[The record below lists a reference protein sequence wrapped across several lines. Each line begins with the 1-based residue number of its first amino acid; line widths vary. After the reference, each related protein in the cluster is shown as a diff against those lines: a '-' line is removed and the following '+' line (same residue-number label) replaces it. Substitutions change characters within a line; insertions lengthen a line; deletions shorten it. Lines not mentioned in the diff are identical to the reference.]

1 MKKIFIISFMI
12 IIPLCTISA
21 ESLSMNLDSA
31 IKTAEENSPELI
43 KAELAL
49 ESALRT
55 HETSWNTFLPSINL
69 SGSFSGNDSVLTDS
83 SSPLSPWSISGG
95 ISLNLQL
102 SPAAVYSIEADR
114 LAYELELLSYQKTRT
129 NLLADVEKA
138 YYALLTEKSNLAIE
152 EANLKLA
159 LKRWE
164 QSKTNFSYGLV
175 SELSVLQAEVSAA
188 NLRPSYNQA
197 IQNHESSKKNFL
209 MLIGLNRETELS
221 LDGGLPEF
229 PSDIFLNTAF
239 LLQNY
244 IPGRIDIRTMELQ
257 KSVFENVQNL
267 TAFSGRSPSLGLSA
281 GFTDTL
287 SNLLASTGVVFTDRA
302 SLSLTLSIPIDNW
315 IPGSNT
321 DTAIQNYDDSIHQT
335 EISIKQLSESAELT
349 VLNLVSRIYTLQE
362 TIELSQL
369 SLELARRSYEM
380 TEESFRTGRIER
392 LNVEDS
398 QQSLRR
404 AEQQLLLSRSNLI
417 YSLIDLRLALNINST
432 ENLLENN

>member
-1 MKKIFIISFMI
+1 
-12 IIPLCTISA
+12 
-21 ESLSMNLDSA
+21 
-31 IKTAEENSPELI
+31 
-43 KAELAL
+43 
-49 ESALRT
+49 
-55 HETSWNTFLPSINL
+55 
-69 SGSFSGNDSVLTDS
+69 
-83 SSPLSPWSISGG
+83 
-95 ISLNLQL
+95 
-102 SPAAVYSIEADR
+102 
-114 LAYELELLSYQKTRT
+114 
-129 NLLADVEKA
+129 
-138 YYALLTEKSNLAIE
+138 
-152 EANLKLA
+152 
-159 LKRWE
+159 
-164 QSKTNFSYGLV
+164 
-175 SELSVLQAEVSAA
+175 
-188 NLRPSYNQA
+188 
-197 IQNHESSKKNFL
+197 
-209 MLIGLNRETELS
+209 
-221 LDGGLPEF
+221 
-229 PSDIFLNTAF
+229 
-239 LLQNY
+239 
-244 IPGRIDIRTMELQ
+244 MELQ